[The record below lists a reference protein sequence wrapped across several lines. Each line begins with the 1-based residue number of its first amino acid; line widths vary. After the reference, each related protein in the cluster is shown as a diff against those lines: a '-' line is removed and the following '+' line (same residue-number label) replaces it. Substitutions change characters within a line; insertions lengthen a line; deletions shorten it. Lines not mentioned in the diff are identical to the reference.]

1 LGCAGFESAYAPKL
15 KALVPFVLEVKDWI
29 MVEAADAHILIIE
42 DNIYNYTLIARL
54 LKFLGVKYID
64 WSRTGRQVQ
73 GLGGSLSK
81 VDLILLDI
89 HLPYED
95 GYMTLERLRTSS
107 RFEQTHI
114 VAVTAEAT
122 EDNMRRAREAGFD
135 GFIAKPIDPDRFPG
149 QVSQILRGEEIWD
162 LGGVMAGGI

>member
-1 LGCAGFESAYAPKL
+1 
-15 KALVPFVLEVKDWI
+15 
-29 MVEAADAHILIIE
+29 MVEPADAQILVIE

-54 LKFLGVKYID
+54 LKFLGVRFID
-64 WSRTGRQVQ
+64 WSRTGRQIR
-73 GLGGSLSK
+73 SLSSTLPK

-95 GYMTLERLRTSS
+95 GYRTLERLRAEDTV
-107 RFEQTHI
+107 EDAYV

-135 GFIAKPIDPDRFPG
+135 GFIAKPIDPDRFPE
-149 QVSQILRGEEIWD
+149 QVRQILRGEQVWD
-162 LGGVMAGGI
+162 LGGAMAASS

>member
-1 LGCAGFESAYAPKL
+1 MQWDRGEASSFAGL
-15 KALVPFVLEVKDWI
+15 IALEIGDRT
-29 MVEAADAHILIIE
+29 MVEPVDAHVLVIE

-73 GLGGSLSK
+73 GLGSSLPK
-81 VDLILLDI
+81 VDLVLLDI

-95 GYMTLERLRTSS
+95 GYMTLERLRSNV
-107 RFEQTHI
+107 RFEPTRI

-135 GFIAKPIDPDRFPG
+135 GFIAKPIDPDPFPN
-149 QVSQILRGEEIWD
+149 R
-162 LGGVMAGGI
+162 

>member
-1 LGCAGFESAYAPKL
+1 MIDP
-15 KALVPFVLEVKDWI
+15 
-29 MVEAADAHILIIE
+29 ADAYILVIE

-54 LKFLGVKYID
+54 LKFIGVKHID

-73 GLGGSLSK
+73 GLGSTLPK
-81 VDLILLDI
+81 VDLVLLDI

-95 GYMTLERLRTSS
+95 GYMTLVRLRTTP
-107 RFEQTHI
+107 RFEGTRI

-135 GFIAKPIDPDRFPG
+135 GFIAKPIDPDRFPN
-149 QVSQILRGEEIWD
+149 QVAQALNGDDIWD
-162 LGGVMAGGI
+162 LGGSATSAVG

>member
-1 LGCAGFESAYAPKL
+1 
-15 KALVPFVLEVKDWI
+15 
-29 MVEAADAHILIIE
+29 MVEPKDAHILVIE

-73 GLGGSLSK
+73 GLGSSLPK
-81 VDLILLDI
+81 VDLVLLDI

-95 GYMTLERLRTSS
+95 GYVTLERLRSNE
-107 RFEQTHI
+107 RFKDTRI

-122 EDNMRRAREAGFD
+122 EDNMSRARRAGFD
-135 GFIAKPIDPDRFPG
+135 GFIAKPIDPDRFPD
-149 QVSQILRGEEIWD
+149 QVQQILQGEEVWD
-162 LGGVMAGGI
+162 LGGAMGAAI

>member
-1 LGCAGFESAYAPKL
+1 
-15 KALVPFVLEVKDWI
+15 
-29 MVEAADAHILIIE
+29 MVQPSDAHILVIE

-73 GLGGSLSK
+73 GLGSSLPR
-81 VDLILLDI
+81 VDLVLLDI

-95 GYMTLERLRTSS
+95 GYMTLERLRANT
-107 RFEQTHI
+107 RFEDTRV

-122 EDNMRRAREAGFD
+122 EDNMHRAKEAGFD
-135 GFIAKPIDPDRFPG
+135 GFIAKPIDPDRFPE
-149 QVSQILRGEEIWD
+149 QVSAALAGEEVWD
-162 LGGVMAGGI
+162 LGGAMAAGA

>member
-1 LGCAGFESAYAPKL
+1 
-15 KALVPFVLEVKDWI
+15 
-29 MVEAADAHILIIE
+29 MVEPADAHILVIE

-54 LKFLGVKYID
+54 LKFLGVQYID

-73 GLGGSLSK
+73 GLGDSLQK

-95 GYMTLERLRTSS
+95 GYMTLERLRAST
-107 RFEQTHI
+107 RFEGTHI

-122 EDNMRRAREAGFD
+122 EDNMRRAREAGFN
-135 GFIAKPIDPDRFPG
+135 GFIAKPIDPDRFPE
-149 QVSQILRGEEIWD
+149 QVCQALRGEEVWD
-162 LGGVMAGGI
+162 LGGAMAGGI

>member
-1 LGCAGFESAYAPKL
+1 M
-15 KALVPFVLEVKDWI
+15 VKPTS
-29 MVEAADAHILIIE
+29 AHILIIE

-54 LKFLGVKYID
+54 LEFMGVKNVD

-73 GLGGSLSK
+73 CLGDTLPV
-81 VDLILLDI
+81 VDLVLLDI

-95 GYMTLERLRTSS
+95 GYMTLERLRATL
-107 RFEQTHI
+107 RFEHTRI

-135 GFIAKPIDPDRFPG
+135 GFIAKPIDPDRFPR
-149 QVSQILRGEEIWD
+149 QIARILEGEQIWD
-162 LGGVMAGGI
+162 LGGAAVSIG

>member
-1 LGCAGFESAYAPKL
+1 
-15 KALVPFVLEVKDWI
+15 
-29 MVEAADAHILIIE
+29 MVEPVDAHVLVIE

-54 LKFLGVKYID
+54 LKFLGIKYID

-73 GLGGSLSK
+73 GLGSSLPR
-81 VDLILLDI
+81 VDLVLLDI

-95 GYMTLERLRTSS
+95 GYMTLERLRSNP
-107 RFEQTHI
+107 RFEETRI

-135 GFIAKPIDPDRFPG
+135 GFIAKPIDPDRFPD
-149 QVSQILRGEEIWD
+149 QVSGILGGEQVWD
-162 LGGVMAGGI
+162 LGGAMGGGV

>member
-1 LGCAGFESAYAPKL
+1 
-15 KALVPFVLEVKDWI
+15 
-29 MVEAADAHILIIE
+29 MVQPADAHILVVE

-73 GLGGSLSK
+73 GLGSSLPRI
-81 VDLILLDI
+81 DLVLLDI

-95 GYMTLERLRTSS
+95 GYATLARLRENE
-107 RFEQTHI
+107 RFGETRV

-135 GFIAKPIDPDRFPG
+135 GFIAKPIDPDRFPR
-149 QVSQILRGEEIWD
+149 QVSSVLTGEEIWD
-162 LGGVMAGGI
+162 LGGALAGGAS

>member
-1 LGCAGFESAYAPKL
+1 
-15 KALVPFVLEVKDWI
+15 
-29 MVEAADAHILIIE
+29 MVEPGDAHVLVIE

-73 GLGGSLSK
+73 GLGSSLPK
-81 VDLILLDI
+81 VDLVLLDI

-95 GYMTLERLRTSS
+95 GYMTLERLRAND
-107 RFEQTHI
+107 RFEQTRI

-122 EDNMRRAREAGFD
+122 EDNLRRAREAGFD
-135 GFIAKPIDPDRFPG
+135 GFIAKPIDPDRFPE
-149 QVSQILRGEEIWD
+149 QVSSVLNGAEVWD
-162 LGGVMAGGI
+162 LGGALSANP

>member
-1 LGCAGFESAYAPKL
+1 
-15 KALVPFVLEVKDWI
+15 
-29 MVEAADAHILIIE
+29 MVEPKDAHILVIE

-73 GLGGSLSK
+73 GLGSSLPK
-81 VDLILLDI
+81 VDLVLLDI

-95 GYMTLERLRTSS
+95 GYVTLERLRSNE
-107 RFEQTHI
+107 RFKDTRI

-122 EDNMRRAREAGFD
+122 EDNMSRARKAGFD
-135 GFIAKPIDPDRFPG
+135 GFIAKPIDPDRFPD
-149 QVSQILRGEEIWD
+149 QVQQILQGEEVWD
-162 LGGVMAGGI
+162 LGGAMGAAI

>member
-1 LGCAGFESAYAPKL
+1 
-15 KALVPFVLEVKDWI
+15 
-29 MVEAADAHILIIE
+29 MVEPANAHILVIE

-54 LKFLGVKYID
+54 LKFIGVQHVD

-73 GLGGSLSK
+73 GLGSTLPK
-81 VDLILLDI
+81 VDLVLLDI

-95 GYMTLERLRTSS
+95 GYMTLERLRSTP
-107 RFEQTHI
+107 RFEGTRI

-149 QVSQILRGEEIWD
+149 QVGQALDGKEVWD
-162 LGGVMAGGI
+162 LGGAIISIVD

>member
-1 LGCAGFESAYAPKL
+1 
-15 KALVPFVLEVKDWI
+15 
-29 MVEAADAHILIIE
+29 MVEPAHAHILVIE

-54 LKFLGVKYID
+54 LKFLGVKSID

-73 GLGGSLSK
+73 GAGSTLPQ

-95 GYMTLERLRTSS
+95 GYMTLERLRQDPYFRGT
-107 RFEQTHI
+107 RM

-135 GFIAKPIDPDRFPG
+135 GFIAKPIDPDRFPEQVGQILAGG
-149 QVSQILRGEEIWD
+149 QVWD
-162 LGGVMAGGI
+162 LGGAISIGV

>member
-1 LGCAGFESAYAPKL
+1 M
-15 KALVPFVLEVKDWI
+15 VKP
-29 MVEAADAHILIIE
+29 ANAHILVIE

-54 LKFLGVKYID
+54 LKFLGIKYID

-73 GLGGSLSK
+73 GQGGSLPR
-81 VDLILLDI
+81 VDLVLLDI

-95 GYMTLERLRTSS
+95 GYATLERLRAIS
-107 RFEQTHI
+107 RFEETRI

-135 GFIAKPIDPDRFPG
+135 GFIAKPIDPDRFPE
-149 QVSQILRGEEIWD
+149 QVEQILNGEEIWD
-162 LGGVMAGGI
+162 LGGATMSVGT